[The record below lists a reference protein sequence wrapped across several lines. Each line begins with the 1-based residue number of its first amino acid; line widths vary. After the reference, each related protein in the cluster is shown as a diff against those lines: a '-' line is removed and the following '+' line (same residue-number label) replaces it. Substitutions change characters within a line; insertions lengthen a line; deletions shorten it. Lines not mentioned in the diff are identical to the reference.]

1 MRKKICIINS
11 GGTIL
16 AKSSASG
23 YEAGG
28 SAFGDVFGGL
38 LDEFKPLKSL
48 KDAFEFE
55 DFSLKIITPFSI
67 GSQDMDNAHLLRLG
81 KEVLKASKKYDFIII
96 THGSDTLEESAFFL
110 SLLKRRQIGV
120 LLIASMYPPSDE
132 NYDGADNLKFALKTA
147 LTSDM
152 KCVKIAMNNELL
164 DPKKTI
170 KFKSWGKDAFKE
182 SLAWEQKT
190 EILEFKP
197 FALPKSLP
205 KVAIIYTDGEF
216 APELY
221 NLKSLKGVVTA
232 GMGAGTMSK
241 KAIGFF
247 SKAGIPVVRSSRVSM
262 PQITSKEVNDKKYGF
277 IKANS
282 LTPAKAKILLMLAL
296 SKKSKN
302 IAKYFDSF

>member
-170 KFKSWGKDAFKE
+170 KFK
-182 SLAWEQKT
+182 
-190 EILEFKP
+190 
-197 FALPKSLP
+197 
-205 KVAIIYTDGEF
+205 
-216 APELY
+216 
-221 NLKSLKGVVTA
+221 
-232 GMGAGTMSK
+232 
-241 KAIGFF
+241 
-247 SKAGIPVVRSSRVSM
+247 
-262 PQITSKEVNDKKYGF
+262 F
-277 IKANS
+277 IVF
-282 LTPAKAKILLMLAL
+282 LL
-296 SKKSKN
+296 
-302 IAKYFDSF
+302 